1 MEPKI
6 VSKPAFTAVGLVYKG
21 KNENNEIAQ
30 LWQEFNPRFGELKN
44 VVDGAFGLCEMSDET
59 GVFRYMAAFA
69 VSDASEV
76 PPGMEVWK
84 VPAQKYAV
92 FTCTLPT
99 IHEAYRYA
107 FETWLPQSGYE
118 YAPSYDFEYYDEN
131 FDQEDLEGSPLSI
144 YIPIK

>member
-1 MEPKI
+1 MEPEI
-6 VSKPAFTAVGLVYKG
+6 VSKPAFTAVGMVYKG

-30 LWQEFNPRFGELKN
+30 LWQEFNLRFGELKN
-44 VVDGAFGLCEMSDET
+44 ILDGAFGLCEMSDES

-69 VSDASEV
+69 VSDPPEV

-92 FTCTLPT
+92 FSCTLPT
-99 IHEAYRYA
+99 IREAYRYA

-118 YAPSYDFEYYDEN
+118 YTRGYDFEYYDEN
-131 FDQEDLEGSPLSI
+131 FDQNDPEHSPFSI